1 MDFNR
6 AHGLL
11 ADVAYEETGLLD
23 IVCQCYC
30 TVLTRIAFLP
40 RIIVVDSDLLGSVN
54 FGATGIRIRNR
65 IHLTE
70 LYKKNYAQSL
80 DNFIFKKKQNLL

>member
-11 ADVAYEETGLLD
+11 TDVAYEETGLLD
-23 IVCQCYC
+23 IVCECDR

-40 RIIVVDSDLLGSVN
+40 RISVVDSDLLGSVN
-54 FGATGIRIRNR
+54 FWGCSDPDSKSDSTFRN
-65 IHLTE
+65 
-70 LYKKNYAQSL
+70 K
-80 DNFIFKKKQNLL
+80 